1 MGTLRTCFTFH
12 LVKRYGLTLVTLIFL
27 ESNFSQAGSFES
39 RNEWKR
45 VSVHMRASERE
56 GVGERGRRERGRET
70 HLNLTRPPGPGVP
83 PPLNSNTLNN

>member
-56 GVGERGRRERGRET
+56 REQDREKEWGKEDEGREGERHT
-70 HLNLTRPPGPGVP
+70 
-83 PPLNSNTLNN
+83 